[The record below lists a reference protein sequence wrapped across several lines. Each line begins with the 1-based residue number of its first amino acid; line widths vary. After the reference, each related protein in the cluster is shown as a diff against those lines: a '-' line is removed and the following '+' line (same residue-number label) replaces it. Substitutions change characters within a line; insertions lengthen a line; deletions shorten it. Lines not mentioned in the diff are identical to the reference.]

1 MTVNGLLYLST
12 AGSDSHAAVAFSTA
26 ACDSHAPVAFS
37 TRLPLGYTTAAR
49 DPMSRETPCPWL
61 PVSHPVPQTPHTS
74 LGQQFRSGP
83 YTGPTYLYGPL
94 ERCAPRRAYE
104 HCAAA
109 GQAAGAYLIM
119 SLSSRPNPIAE
130 RPHAT
135 LDDAADAPP
144 SEISSSSCSE
154 RR

>member
-1 MTVNGLLYLST
+1 
-12 AGSDSHAAVAFSTA
+12 
-26 ACDSHAPVAFS
+26 
-37 TRLPLGYTTAAR
+37 
-49 DPMSRETPCPWL
+49 MSRETPCPWL

-130 RPHAT
+130 RPRAT

-144 SEISSSSCSE
+144 SEISSIIVLVKCYDTGYPLRFLHGCTVSRSLTTVTVTAAMYELFQHQQHNSQ
-154 RR
+154 